1 VIDSPVRH
9 RQELG
14 TLPRR
19 HVVLLSHTGYESYF
33 DERGELIFDPEL
45 FDVTFV
51 SSPEHLRRIPP
62 GQVLR
67 KLAAD
72 VRDEQSVLDLIPEL
86 AAGPPI
92 DAVAAH
98 SERMMVPAAR
108 IRDTFGVPGFTE
120 AQMTTLRDKVLM
132 KEHFAAHGI
141 RVPDHIE
148 IRQPADARGLLAKYG
163 SVVLKPIGA
172 SGSEG
177 IEIVHSER
185 ELDAL
190 QARGLRVAGRYEAE
204 EFIDGRQFHVDSLV
218 RAGVPV
224 TAVASNYL
232 DRQFAWGGQIRSA
245 TVDPGPERDTLL
257 AFNRRVLAAM
267 SWFSG
272 VTHLE
277 VFLDRSGDAVMCEIA
292 GRPGGGGIIRSLR
305 HSHGVYLPFASVLPQ
320 IGLQVPVCE
329 PVQPADRAA
338 TGWSILFPP
347 SPGRFAAFGP
357 PPTDDW
363 VVDVRILRRVGDV
376 MEKLATTAGG
386 MAVAI
391 VCGPDSA
398 TVIDRLNA
406 VGRQVT
412 ATMTDV

>member
-1 VIDSPVRH
+1 M
-9 RQELG
+9 
-14 TLPRR
+14 PRK
-19 HVVLLSHTGYESYF
+19 HVVLLSHVGYESYF
-33 DERGELIFDPEL
+33 DERGELIFDPER
-45 FDVTFV
+45 FDITFV
-51 SSPEHLRRIPP
+51 GGPEHLRRIPP

-72 VRDEQSVLDLIPEL
+72 VRDEESILALIPDL
-86 AAGPPI
+86 AAGPRI

-120 AQMTTLRDKVLM
+120 AQMTILRDKVLM
-132 KEHFAAHGI
+132 KEHFAAQGI
-141 RVPDHIE
+141 RVPDHIG

-163 SVVLKPIGA
+163 SIVLKPVGA

-177 IEIVHSER
+177 IEIVHSAR
-185 ELDAL
+185 DLDEL
-190 QARGLRVAGRYEAE
+190 QARGLPVPGRYEAE
-204 EFIDGRQFHVDSLV
+204 EFVEGRQFHVDSLV
-218 RAGVPV
+218 RDGVPV
-224 TAVASNYL
+224 TAVASHYL

-245 TVDPGPERDTLL
+245 TVDPGPEREALL

-277 VFLDRSGDAVMCEIA
+277 VFLDRDGDAVLCEIA

-305 HSHGVYLPFASVLPQ
+305 HSHGVYLPFASILPQ
-320 IGLQVPVCE
+320 IGLEVPECR
-329 PVQPADRAA
+329 PVQPAERGA

-347 SPGRFAAFGP
+347 SAGRFAAFGAP
-357 PPTDDW
+357 PDDDW

-412 ATMTDV
+412 ATMADV